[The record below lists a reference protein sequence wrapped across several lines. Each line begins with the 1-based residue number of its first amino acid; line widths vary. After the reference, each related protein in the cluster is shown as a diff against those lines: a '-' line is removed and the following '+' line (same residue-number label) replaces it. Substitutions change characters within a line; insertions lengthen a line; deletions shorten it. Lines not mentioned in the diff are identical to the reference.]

1 MPTKKHKSLSDKGV
15 TNCIW
20 NSHQGLWLQRVDPFI
35 YYPIVQERLCTYPRP
50 SPQCHEDTPNRNH
63 KESKDKPVDV
73 IIMIIKCILESRSSI
88 HHVSPSCVQH
98 TLPKDLCMMQISKDL
113 QRIHIYTIYYQN
125 KIDTIS
131 TCLRKSVAIVTSN
144 GHLPWA
150 CQCFHWC
157 IEGIRCPLHLPTP
170 LHTLLSIRA
179 QHPAFKLAQINPCN
193 WNQSMHNHALNISCS
208 QILCVAISFS
218 TPQSQERSK
227 TTCIF

>member
-113 QRIHIYTIYYQN
+113 QRISIAKQN
-125 KIDTIS
+125 RYHKYMLKKVGGYSHFQWTLTLGLPVLPLVYRRNKVSSAS
-131 TCLRKSVAIVTSN
+131 THSTAHSFEHKGTTS
-144 GHLPWA
+144 
-150 CQCFHWC
+150 C
-157 IEGIRCPLHLPTP
+157 I
-170 LHTLLSIRA
+170 
-179 QHPAFKLAQINPCN
+179 
-193 WNQSMHNHALNISCS
+193 
-208 QILCVAISFS
+208 
-218 TPQSQERSK
+218 
-227 TTCIF
+227 

>member
-1 MPTKKHKSLSDKGV
+1 MADFTWAKKERGNIILKCPQRSTSHYQIREWQTEFEIHTKNFDSKD
-15 TNCIW
+15 
-20 NSHQGLWLQRVDPFI
+20 FI
-35 YYPIVQERLCTYPRP
+35 PLYTILLCKRDYAHIHVLVL
-50 SPQCHEDTPNRNH
+50 QCHEDTPNRN

-73 IIMIIKCILESRSSI
+73 AILIIKSILESRSSI

-113 QRIHIYTIYYQN
+113 RRIHIYTIYRQN

-131 TCLRKSVAIVTSN
+131 TCLKKSVAIVTPN
-144 GHLPWA
+144 WDLPWA

-179 QHPAFKLAQINPCN
+179 QHPAFN
-193 WNQSMHNHALNISCS
+193 
-208 QILCVAISFS
+208 
-218 TPQSQERSK
+218 
-227 TTCIF
+227 